1 MSGGI
6 CPILETRT
14 RQFVLVAASLQRL
27 LQEKREE
34 IGPKTSGGV
43 LFASGGSRGY
53 ARKSYPESW
62 VVENSETIEKVER
75 LLDAVRDLE
84 LTWLEAGVLMHY
96 YFRGFSLEDAA
107 DIMGCHVAEAQA
119 AERSLI
125 EKVARR
131 LFPGEL

>member
-1 MSGGI
+1 
-6 CPILETRT
+6 
-14 RQFVLVAASLQRL
+14 
-27 LQEKREE
+27 
-34 IGPKTSGGV
+34 
-43 LFASGGSRGY
+43 
-53 ARKSYPESW
+53 
-62 VVENSETIEKVER
+62 VVKNSETIEKVER
-75 LLDAVRDLE
+75 LLDAVKDLE

>member
-1 MSGGI
+1 
-6 CPILETRT
+6 
-14 RQFVLVAASLQRL
+14 
-27 LQEKREE
+27 
-34 IGPKTSGGV
+34 
-43 LFASGGSRGY
+43 
-53 ARKSYPESW
+53 
-62 VVENSETIEKVER
+62 
-75 LLDAVRDLE
+75 
-84 LTWLEAGVLMHY
+84 MHL

>member
-53 ARKSYPESW
+53 SRTSHPESW